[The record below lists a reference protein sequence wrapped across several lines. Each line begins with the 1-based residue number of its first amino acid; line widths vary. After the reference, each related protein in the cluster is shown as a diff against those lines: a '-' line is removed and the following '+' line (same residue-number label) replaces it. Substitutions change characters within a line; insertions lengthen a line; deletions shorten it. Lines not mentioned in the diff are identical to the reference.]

1 MNTREVAE
9 YLRIKERKVY
19 DLVRKK
25 KVPCTR
31 VTGKW
36 LFPKHLIDLWLTE
49 GSEFPELARNIGRP
63 APAVVVGSHDPL
75 LEWAIRESGCELAMM
90 AGGSLDGLQRLVAG
104 DAVVCGLH
112 VLDADSGSYNQA
124 VVTEA
129 CTGLDVV
136 LIEWSWRDQGLVLA
150 PDNPLAINSIT
161 DLRDKN
167 ARVIGRQDE
176 AGSQML
182 LVHLL
187 LEVGVKLDEIDF
199 LAEPARSETDLG
211 FAVLEGKA
219 DAGLA
224 VATVAHNYRL
234 DFLQLHRER
243 YDLLVRRR
251 DYFEAPVQKLL
262 AFTRSDAFAARA
274 AEMSGY
280 DCSGL
285 GRVAYNGP

>member
-1 MNTREVAE
+1 MCIR
-9 YLRIKERKVY
+9 
-19 DLVRKK
+19 D
-25 KVPCTR
+25 
-31 VTGKW
+31 
-36 LFPKHLIDLWLTE
+36 
-49 GSEFPELARNIGRP
+49 S
-63 APAVVVGSHDPL
+63 SHDPL

-150 PDNPLAINSIT
+150 QDNPLAISSVA
-161 DLRDKN
+161 DLRDKK

-187 LEVGVKLDEIDF
+187 LEVGVNLDEIDF

-211 FAVLEGKA
+211 LAVLEGKA

-243 YDLLVRRR
+243 YDLLIRRR

-262 AFTRSDAFAARA
+262 AFTRSDPFAARA

-285 GRVAYNGP
+285 GRVAYNGS